1 MRDILPNGLI
11 DIIRDRYL
19 AGVSDAQEKFHFSK
33 GDEDALTGALGQ
45 AISMARPMTYSAE
58 GRSYKYQ
65 VTYQKIRGRG
75 PGAPERPLGAD
86 GIFEIEVFD
95 ENGVP
100 LRQKGLPFQSM
111 KTWSKTI
118 GEMRRQAHDIIQ
130 TAGQGLVID
139 FSPGKYTACP
149 AGTVFDFH
157 SSKAK
162 LESSGVFRDL
172 GHILADEFLEC
183 RIGQFGLHY
192 DSNDEIYRDADQRPF
207 VVNHEIKTTVSEVR
221 SS

>member
-19 AGVSDAQEKFHFSK
+19 AGVSDAQEKFYFSK
-33 GDEDALTGALGQ
+33 GDEDALTGALGH
-45 AISMARPMTYSAE
+45 AISMARPMTYSGE
-58 GRSYKYQ
+58 GRSYRFQ
-65 VTYQKIRGRG
+65 ISYQKIRGRG
-75 PGAPERPLGAD
+75 PGAPEHALGAD

-95 ENGVP
+95 ENGRP

-111 KTWSKTI
+111 KTWNKTI
-118 GEMRRQAHDIIQ
+118 GELRRQAHDIIQ
-130 TAGQGLVID
+130 TAGQGLVVD

-149 AGTVFDFH
+149 AATVFDFH

-162 LESSGVFRDL
+162 LKSSGEFRDL
-172 GHILADEFLEC
+172 GHILADQFLEC

-192 DSNDEIYRDADQRPF
+192 DPDDEIYRDANQQPF
-207 VVNHEIKTTVSEVR
+207 IVNHEIRATVTEVA